1 MTDSVS
7 ASLWPDSPLPSVMKA
22 IFFSFPTLT
31 AGVCSSPATLQLRPA
46 LSIDRR
52 HRKNL
57 FLWLLLLCIYVRH
70 SAMLFFPP
78 MQLPLSLQMSPI
90 MLQCASSSGYIKS
103 NFFRNEKLDMI
114 VQMSSCPP
122 RGIVMYT
129 ELVVG
134 FNCDIYEMWE
144 SNICAPVLLCQS
156 YPEDPFSMRLNR
168 PLIVGTTGES
178 ICQVVFSQAAN

>member
-1 MTDSVS
+1 MARQSSPLSDENYFLLFPHTDSWCVLFTSNTS
-7 ASLWPDSPLPSVMKA
+7 AQTISMYRSPSLKKPISV
-22 IFFSFPTLT
+22 TL
-31 AGVCSSPATLQLRPA
+31 AAMNICATFCRA
-46 LSIDRR
+46 L
-52 HRKNL
+52 
-57 FLWLLLLCIYVRH
+57 F
-70 SAMLFFPP
+70 P

-103 NFFRNEKLDMI
+103 NFFRDEKLNMI

-144 SNICAPVLLCQS
+144 SNICALFLLCQS
-156 YPEDPFSMRLNR
+156 YPEDSFFP
-168 PLIVGTTGES
+168 
-178 ICQVVFSQAAN
+178 